1 MADVHTEEAAMVSSE
16 IRSNSAA
23 LGVLMHQVSQDQAE
37 LLRIVRANL
46 IAAADDAE
54 ELERHLLAPLPV
66 GPAATKEIAA
76 IEEFGLKEAM

>member
-1 MADVHTEEAAMVSSE
+1 MVSSE

-54 ELERHLLAPLPV
+54 ELERHLLAPLPI
-66 GPAATKEIAA
+66 GPATTEEIAA